1 MKNLC
6 STLTSKGQITVP
18 AYIRDKLH
26 LSGGSK
32 LEFVIYNNSFLA
44 VPINK
49 SVKDLQGV
57 LPKPK
62 KPLTLEEM
70 DEAIR
75 GGYDRN

>member
-6 STLTSKGQITVP
+6 SILTSKGQITIP

-26 LSGGSK
+26 LSVGSK
-32 LEFVIYNNSFLA
+32 LEFIIYNNSFLV

-49 SVKDLQGV
+49 SVKDLQGI

-62 KPLTLEEM
+62 KSLTLEEM
-70 DEAIR
+70 DESIR
-75 GGYDRN
+75 GGYDRA